1 MNNKRETSNPA
12 TPLSLGYRALFTLD
26 DIDPDHGL
34 VRVMDIEFR
43 NWARTLVDGPDP
55 LPTWDG
61 KGSVQLADGIVA
73 YAASADGE
81 RDGTIRCLYR
91 LDNRTS
97 GRLFRVDTYLIGNQ
111 DPTTDQQVMVE
122 GWLETTDQDE
132 AIQEFS
138 TPRIVRNVIGGRRAH
153 AGPTR
158 VTAKPRPVMRGE
170 EEFVTGQIHDPE
182 RTIPITVAVS
192 PASEANQR
200 WGQLVDNL
208 VRNSMGMALTYT
220 VPFEA
225 AQDLNELL
233 PDDLQVPPGTA
244 RTFLPDI
251 DLENPNE
258 SLRHRSIGARA
269 LADAAFSRR
278 GETTV
283 RHFLRK
289 AHARSAR
296 RSALARPLPKE
307 ARRTVALTNEALAK
321 AHLAQRVEQQVAQ
334 KTEAA
339 FPAVPATAPIPVE
352 EIPAE
357 QIPAEQTSVG
367 KSRSE
372 KVAVEE
378 PQTERT
384 PTEKPQVLPGEVRKL
399 TSLAAIGER
408 ILSFLRGRF
417 GAKAAE
423 LDPVAEIQQ
432 TYQSLDEKKTEVDAL
447 WDEYGRESAQLEKKV
462 RALEEAS
469 AAQQAKH
476 QELQLDLAAEQI
488 DAANLQRKLDY
499 YRSQLLK
506 LKETDLLDPVLD
518 GDWGSPT
525 DIDELVDRLTP
536 AARNAGR
543 ENHPVS
549 LRVVYTGNREDLEP
563 IAKADI
569 GGWAAKI
576 WTYIHALHDYAEL
589 KAAGG
594 FEGGFQQYLENDL
607 ASGAK
612 TALRNYAQ
620 TESES
625 VKENPKWRE
634 QRVFPVPTSVVPAGR
649 VFMGSHFK
657 IRTETGLY
665 PRIYFHDATAKDG
678 KIYVGYIGKHL
689 TNTLTN

>member
-61 KGSVQLADGIVA
+61 KGSVQLTDGIVA

-81 RDGTIRCLYR
+81 RDGTIRRLYR

-111 DPTTDQQVMVE
+111 DPSADQQVMVE
-122 GWLETTDQDE
+122 GWLETADQDE

-153 AGPTR
+153 TGPTR

-170 EEFVTGQIHDPE
+170 EEFVSDQIHDPA

-192 PASEANQR
+192 PASEANHR
-200 WGQLVDNL
+200 WGQLVDTL

-220 VPFEA
+220 VPFEVA
-225 AQDLNELL
+225 EALNALL

-339 FPAVPATAPIPVE
+339 LPAVPATAPIPVE

-357 QIPAEQTSVG
+357 TAAAAPAQVAPG
-367 KSRSE
+367 KLS
-372 KVAVEE
+372 
-378 PQTERT
+378 
-384 PTEKPQVLPGEVRKL
+384 KL
-399 TSLAAIGER
+399 ASLAAIGER
-408 ILSFLRGRF
+408 ILNFLLGRF
-417 GAKAAE
+417 GAKATK
-423 LDPVAEIQQ
+423 LDPVAEIEQ

-462 RALEEAS
+462 RALEEVS

-499 YRSQLLK
+499 YRGQLLE
-506 LKETDLLDPVLD
+506 LQRTDLLDPALD
-518 GDWGSPT
+518 EAWESPT

-536 AARNAGR
+536 TGRATGAGS
-543 ENHPVS
+543 HPAS
-549 LRVVYTGNREDLEP
+549 LRVVYTGKREDLEP
-563 IAKADI
+563 IAKADV
-569 GGWAAKI
+569 GGWTARI

-594 FEGGFQQYLENDL
+594 FEGGFQQYLENDS

-612 TALRNYAQ
+612 TALSNYAQ

-649 VFMGSHFK
+649 VFMDSHFK